1 MTVGEANGVT
11 PDNAEEWAGK
21 KIGKFNM
28 IFQFEHLGL
37 WRTNDTQ
44 FNVCLLYTS
53 PSPRDS

>member
-37 WRTNDTQ
+37 WRTDDTQ
-44 FNVCLLYTS
+44 FDVKSYKEILN
-53 PSPRDS
+53 